1 MSEPNYIDDDR
12 PLMAHLLELRTR
24 LLRAILAVL
33 VVFLIFYAFSNEL
46 YQWLSAPLQAVLP
59 EGASMVAI
67 AVASPFLIP
76 MKLALVAAVFVCVPY
91 ILYQVWGFVAP
102 GLYRHEKQLV
112 WPLLASSTLLF
123 YLGGA
128 FAYFV
133 VFPLVFKFFTATTPI
148 GVTMMTD
155 ISEYLDFVLAMF
167 FAFGVAFEV
176 PVATALLV
184 WTGVVSV
191 DSLREKRPYVIVGA
205 FVVAMFLTPPDVI
218 SQVLLALPMWLLFEI
233 GLLVCARMN
242 KRQAQAEPRQ

>member
-1 MSEPNYIDDDR
+1 MSEQDHIDDDR
-12 PLMAHLLELRTR
+12 PLMAHLLELRNR
-24 LLRAILAVL
+24 LLRTVLAVL
-33 VVFLIFYAFSNEL
+33 AVFIVLYVFSNPL
-46 YQWLSAPLQAVLP
+46 YEWLSAPLQAVLP

-102 GLYRHEKQLV
+102 GLYRHEKRLV
-112 WPLLASSTLLF
+112 WPLLVSSTMLF

-133 VFPLVFKFFTATTPI
+133 VFPLVFQFLTATTPV

-176 PVATALLV
+176 PVATVLLV
-184 WTGVVSV
+184 LTGAVSV
-191 DSLREKRPYVIVGA
+191 ESLREKRPYVVVGA
-205 FVVAMFLTPPDVI
+205 FVIGMFLTPPDVI
-218 SQVLLALPMWLLFEI
+218 SQILLALPMWLLFEV
-233 GLLVCARMN
+233 GLLVCARLG
-242 KRQAQAEPRQ
+242 KREAPAEQGQ